1 MLISVSSTL
10 WDCHFL
16 PMTSL
21 TTSLFKNCFQPKICG
36 KFQDHLICFLTL
48 RYHNLVLPSTLS
60 ENRFYKHIVSFWF
73 VLKISFQKKGKSI
86 QLIPSL
92 LGMKFP
98 TLLLLLLELTRVGMH
113 FVSITL
119 ILKLISTV
127 SDILLLLLLLL
138 EDLSMFVTPL
148 PFLGKN
154 CVS

>member
-1 MLISVSSTL
+1 
-10 WDCHFL
+10 
-16 PMTSL
+16 MTSL
-21 TTSLFKNCFQPKICG
+21 TASQFKNCFQPKICG

-48 RYHNLVLPSTLS
+48 RCHNLVLPSTLS

-73 VLKISFQKKGKSI
+73 VLKISLQKKGKSI
-86 QLIPSL
+86 QRIPSL

-113 FVSITL
+113 FVPITL
-119 ILKLISTV
+119 MLNLINIV
-127 SDILLLLLLLL
+127 SDILVLLLLLL
-138 EDLSMFVTPL
+138 EDLSMFVTPF